1 MRPAY
6 RPRELGTAR
15 VFDCRSPWTRN
26 ASVAL
31 VSTSRGVA
39 VGFVLTRSQEGTDNR
54 GGVGCT
60 FGVKVEVVAF
70 VRLLTFCLASG
81 HRGDGSD
88 GFDNAVVVTRANVT
102 VECESFIA
110 G

>member
-1 MRPAY
+1 MRFAD
-6 RPRELGTAR
+6 RPREFGTAC
-15 VFDCRSPWTRN
+15 VFDWGSPWTRN

-39 VGFVLTRSQEGTDNR
+39 IGCTLTRPEEGTDNR

-81 HRGDGSD
+81 HCGDRCG
-88 GFDNAVVVTRANVT
+88 GFDNGIVETRANVT
-102 VECESFIA
+102 VE
-110 G
+110 

>member
-1 MRPAY
+1 M
-6 RPRELGTAR
+6 
-15 VFDCRSPWTRN
+15 
-26 ASVAL
+26 
-31 VSTSRGVA
+31 A
-39 VGFVLTRSQEGTDNR
+39 VGFVLTRPQEGTHNR

-81 HRGDGSD
+81 HRGDGSG

-102 VECESFIA
+102 VE
-110 G
+110 

>member
-1 MRPAY
+1 MRPAD
-6 RPRELGTAR
+6 RPGEFGTAR
-15 VFDCRSPWTRN
+15 VFDWGSPWTRN
-26 ASVAL
+26 TSVAL

-39 VGFVLTRSQEGTDNR
+39 VGFVLTRPQEGTDNR

-81 HRGDGSD
+81 HRGDGLG
-88 GFDNAVVVTRANVT
+88 GFDNGIVETRANVT
-102 VECESFIA
+102 VE
-110 G
+110 